1 MTDPSIESEEDEAQE
16 IYEEREAVAIFN
28 DETALNSA
36 VDELM
41 RIGIREEDLSLLA
54 DTGSLSREGVAS
66 IEDKDFVAHADYV
79 SPDSRTEGMAALV
92 GVPLYVAGAGV
103 AAVVATGGAALIP
116 TVAIVAGSGL
126 AASAV
131 GLILA
136 RVFGHQ
142 HARHVQQQIARG
154 GMLLWVRVIDESRDS
169 SVLDTLRNSGGR
181 DVHLHVV
188 RRSWSPADV
197 PLSDAQPDPLLKL

>member
-1 MTDPSIESEEDEAQE
+1 MKDPSRETEPDEEQ
-16 IYEEREAVAIFN
+16 IYEEREAVAIFD
-28 DETALNSA
+28 DETSLNAA

-41 RIGIREEDLSLLA
+41 RAGIREEDLSLLA
-54 DTGSLSREGVAS
+54 DVKTLPPEGAS
-66 IEDKDFVAHADYV
+66 GLEDRDFVVHADYV

-116 TVAIVAGSGL
+116 TIAVVAGSGL
-126 AASAV
+126 AAGAV
-131 GLILA
+131 GLVLA

-142 HARHVQQQIARG
+142 HAKRVQQQIAKG
-154 GMLLWVRVIDESRDS
+154 GLLLWVRVLDDTRDAP
-169 SVLDTLRNSGGR
+169 VLDILRNSGGR

-188 RRSWSPADV
+188 RRSWSAADI
-197 PLSDAQPDPLLKL
+197 PMHEAQPDPLLKL